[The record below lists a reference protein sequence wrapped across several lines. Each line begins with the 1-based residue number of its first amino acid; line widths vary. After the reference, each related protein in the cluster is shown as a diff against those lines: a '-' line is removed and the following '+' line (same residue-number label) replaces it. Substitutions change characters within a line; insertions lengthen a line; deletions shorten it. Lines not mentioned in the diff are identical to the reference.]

1 MGKKG
6 KNEVDDFEEPSFDE
20 DDEKRITEEFN
31 KSMDEYNNYQI
42 KRKKE
47 IVREKLQLTA
57 KEKIISKLLEENI
70 RMKLKLNKEMPEENL
85 NDYMKELY
93 LENKGLRD
101 EMIKI
106 EDAKNPIHY
115 FITMRPLDTMVL
127 FDEFKKVVKKLFS
140 KVWMKDY
147 VFVIEQTGMNEDEL
161 GKGYH
166 LHAIIKR
173 DDKKPSQFMR
183 EVKNTLKDIG
193 DIDNAGF
200 LNIQGIYNNE
210 NGLRNRMNYILG
222 EKESDELNNKELK
235 QKMDVIFRQ
244 KKYIMDYYFSGEF
257 YSPYIL
263 EVLKCPS
270 KNTAKNLP

>member
-6 KNEVDDFEEPSFDE
+6 KNEVDDFEEPSYDE
-20 DDEKRITEEFN
+20 DDEKRIRDEFN
-31 KSMDEYNNYQI
+31 KSMEEYE
-42 KRKKE
+42 KSELRRSKE
-47 IVREKLQLTA
+47 RAREKLQLNA

-70 RMKLKLNKEMPEENL
+70 RMKLKLNKEMPEGNL

-235 QKMDVIFRQ
+235 QKMDIIFRQ

-263 EVLKCPS
+263 EVLGCPS